1 MARQITT
8 AKPKDMK
15 KTLLSFL
22 QYMGHYKY
30 SLFVVGIFVIIS
42 TGVNLWG
49 TFQIR
54 TVVNDYILAL
64 DAQGFIRF
72 VMLMAIVYALGAL
85 STAIYKQLMV
95 HTAQKIV
102 KDIRQDLFNKMQKLP
117 LKYFDS
123 NGKKT
128 NGATT
133 GTHLHLTIKINGKIV
148 NPLDYL

>member
-64 DAQGFIRF
+64 DARGFIRF

-123 NGKKT
+123 NAHGDLMSRLAVVVVIT
-128 NGATT
+128 LN
-133 GTHLHLTIKINGKIV
+133 V
-148 NPLDYL
+148 NKRH